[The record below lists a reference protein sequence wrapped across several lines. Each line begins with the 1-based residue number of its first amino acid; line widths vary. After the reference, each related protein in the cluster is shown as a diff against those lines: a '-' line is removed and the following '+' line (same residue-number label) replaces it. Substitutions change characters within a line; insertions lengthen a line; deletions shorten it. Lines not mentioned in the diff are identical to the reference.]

1 MFLGF
6 LCLLAVLGLVYFDI
20 QSQFDII
27 RDDILK
33 LNLELDSK
41 ASVASVDALSERVTA
56 VDTRVTA
63 VNTRVDSVIS
73 LIGTVNGSVACLNS
87 KVRKDS
93 PFFLGHSISEL
104 YCTQPWI
111 FTSFLGDYDNSS
123 TEDGCSC
130 HDRNAKFNSCRC
142 E

>member
-6 LCLLAVLGLVYFDI
+6 LCLLGVLGLVYFDI

-87 KVRKDS
+87 KVRKG
-93 PFFLGHSISEL
+93 PFFSIILFLSCTVL
-104 YCTQPWI
+104 YLE
-111 FTSFLGDYDNSS
+111 FTSLF
-123 TEDGCSC
+123 
-130 HDRNAKFNSCRC
+130 
-142 E
+142 

>member
-87 KVRKDS
+87 KVRKG
-93 PFFLGHSISEL
+93 PFFSTILSLRCTRTVL
-104 YCTQPWI
+104 YLE
-111 FTSFLGDYDNSS
+111 FSHLYL
-123 TEDGCSC
+123 
-130 HDRNAKFNSCRC
+130 R
-142 E
+142 